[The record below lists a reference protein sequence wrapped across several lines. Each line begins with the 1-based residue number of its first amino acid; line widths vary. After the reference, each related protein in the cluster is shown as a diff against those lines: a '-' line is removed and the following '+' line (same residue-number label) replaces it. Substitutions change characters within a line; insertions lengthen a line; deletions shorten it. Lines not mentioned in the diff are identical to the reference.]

1 MLYERENIFIYST
14 FRIHVLLPEAVKI
27 YWENIH
33 ILDFYFMIAAQNYN
47 YLQVNRLFVESF
59 ILEKKC
65 VFLIVK
71 KKIAQKFSARIFV
84 KYFFIMRKTHFF

>member
-1 MLYERENIFIYST
+1 MNGKT
-14 FRIHVLLPEAVKI
+14 FLSILLFVIHVLLPEAVKL

-59 ILEKKC
+59 LLEKMC
-65 VFLIVK
+65 FSHY
-71 KKIAQKFSARIFV
+71 KKIFDKNTSRKFLS
-84 KYFFIMRKTHFF
+84 YFF

>member
-1 MLYERENIFIYST
+1 MNGKTFLFILL
-14 FRIHVLLPEAVKI
+14 FMIHVFLPEAVKL

-59 ILEKKC
+59 LLEKN
-65 VFLIVK
+65 VF
-71 KKIAQKFSARIFV
+71 FSL
-84 KYFFIMRKTHFF
+84 

>member
-1 MLYERENIFIYST
+1 MNGKT
-14 FRIHVLLPEAVKI
+14 FLSILLFVIHALLPEAVKL

-59 ILEKKC
+59 ILEKMCFSHCKKYLTKYEQKIFELF
-65 VFLIVK
+65 FLVATQI
-71 KKIAQKFSARIFV
+71 
-84 KYFFIMRKTHFF
+84 

>member
-1 MLYERENIFIYST
+1 MNGKT
-14 FRIHVLLPEAVKI
+14 FLSILLFVIHALLPEAVKL

-59 ILEKKC
+59 ILEKMC
-65 VFLIVK
+65 FSHC
-71 KKIAQKFSARIFV
+71 KKIFDKIRAENF
-84 KYFFIMRKTHFF
+84 